1 MKIRFNLELA
11 FLYLIIISYIS
22 FFGFTEVSSDISLVL
37 CVIFEVY
44 IGIKYSKVKV
54 KYDFK
59 WWIIS
64 IIVLIIMSSIRSN
77 QLYRQPLI
85 LGIRAQRQFFF
96 VYMLYFPITKLLKIG
111 VINKEQIEK
120 MIYRIGTILLFLY
133 SIYFFSNGNLKF
145 LNYIYDYRY
154 GGMRLRVDCCIIN
167 ILLIFSLNNY
177 INGKSK
183 TKNLFLTFFNILVC
197 GIMIKTRLLIVSYI
211 FVFLAFLILWKKNLR
226 KKLFIIIIVILA
238 IPSVLNS
245 TIIKD
250 TIDTVLENDE
260 DDIRTIGKAFYIGK
274 IKESP
279 LTGRGFI
286 NTQWSNSFIGA
297 KMDEKIYIVDNGIYG
312 FLFEYGLI
320 GLFWYVYFFIC
331 FGKKAINNY
340 KKHNNYWGI
349 LYLVHITILLPNIT
363 WWSWDERGQLCMVLI
378 MAVNEYIYNDCNKIM
393 NTNY

>member
-120 MIYRIGTILLFLY
+120 MI
-133 SIYFFSNGNLKF
+133 
-145 LNYIYDYRY
+145 
-154 GGMRLRVDCCIIN
+154 
-167 ILLIFSLNNY
+167 
-177 INGKSK
+177 
-183 TKNLFLTFFNILVC
+183 
-197 GIMIKTRLLIVSYI
+197 
-211 FVFLAFLILWKKNLR
+211 
-226 KKLFIIIIVILA
+226 
-238 IPSVLNS
+238 
-245 TIIKD
+245 
-250 TIDTVLENDE
+250 
-260 DDIRTIGKAFYIGK
+260 
-274 IKESP
+274 
-279 LTGRGFI
+279 
-286 NTQWSNSFIGA
+286 
-297 KMDEKIYIVDNGIYG
+297 
-312 FLFEYGLI
+312 
-320 GLFWYVYFFIC
+320 
-331 FGKKAINNY
+331 
-340 KKHNNYWGI
+340 
-349 LYLVHITILLPNIT
+349 
-363 WWSWDERGQLCMVLI
+363 
-378 MAVNEYIYNDCNKIM
+378 
-393 NTNY
+393 